1 MVVREEEIDMGTH
14 METELLGY
22 TDISLPPDDRV
33 IQSRIADMSEVENF
47 DEYIRSFFQD
57 YEEELFD

>member
-1 MVVREEEIDMGTH
+1 MSTRLYEEVLMDDMD
-14 METELLGY
+14 EKDY
-22 TDISLPPDDRV
+22 YPPADQRM
-33 IQSRIADMSEVENF
+33 IQSRIADMSETDNY

>member
-1 MVVREEEIDMGTH
+1 MNMKLYEEMLMDDLDEKS
-14 METELLGY
+14 Y
-22 TDISLPPDDRV
+22 YPPEDQRM
-33 IQSRIADMSEVENF
+33 IKSRIADMSETDNY

>member
-1 MVVREEEIDMGTH
+1 MGTH

-33 IQSRIADMSEVENF
+33 IQSRIADMSEVESF
-47 DEYIRSFFQD
+47 DEYIKSFFQD